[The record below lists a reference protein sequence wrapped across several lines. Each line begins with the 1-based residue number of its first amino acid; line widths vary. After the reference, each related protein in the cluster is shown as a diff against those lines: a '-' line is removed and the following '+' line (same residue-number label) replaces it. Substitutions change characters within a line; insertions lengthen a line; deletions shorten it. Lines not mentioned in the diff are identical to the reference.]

1 MQNILVSDNINI
13 LSRVSTSLYSKSYV
27 LLACLARKTLEI
39 KRLLMNKFQF
49 IVVRSYLEK
58 RSVVYSLT
66 SSVWLEELCQY
77 TVYINLFSI

>member
-49 IVVRSYLEK
+49 KVVRSYLEK
-58 RSVVYSLT
+58 RPVVYSLT
-66 SSVWLEELCQY
+66 LSVWLEELFQY
-77 TVYINLFSI
+77 TVYIILFSI